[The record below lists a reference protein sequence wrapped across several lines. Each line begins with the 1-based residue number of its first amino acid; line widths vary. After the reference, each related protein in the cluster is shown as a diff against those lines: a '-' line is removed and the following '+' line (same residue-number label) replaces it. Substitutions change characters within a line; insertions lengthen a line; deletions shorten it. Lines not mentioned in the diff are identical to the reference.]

1 VSNIV
6 PVFLEGALAVSE
18 AIADPAVAEAWQQPS
33 VLEAQAVSGLVG
45 HLARGGV
52 WVVGDYLTDDE
63 PPGPVD
69 FQSAAEYFDAVVSV
83 ASAEV
88 NRGSRQRGAAVASVG
103 HAELV
108 RQLANRFESLGPT
121 IAADPDRLIAVI
133 GGAVMRLRDY
143 LVTRVVEQAVHLD
156 DLARSIDRPPWPYPA
171 EGQELAIEVAMEM
184 ASHRHGPS
192 AVLRAFYRSGQ
203 AEHVFPVL

>member
-6 PVFLEGALAVSE
+6 PVFLEGARAVSE
-18 AIADPAVAEAWQQPS
+18 AIADGAVAEAWDQPS
-33 VLEAQAVSGLVG
+33 VLEDQAVSGLVG

-69 FQSAAEYFDAVVSV
+69 FQSAAEYFDGVVSV

-88 NRGSRQRGAAVASVG
+88 NRGSRQRGAAIASVG

-108 RQLANRFESLGPT
+108 RQLAHRLESLGPT
-121 IAADPDRLIAVI
+121 IEADPDRLVAVI

-143 LVTRVVEQAVHLD
+143 LATRVVEQAVHLG
-156 DLARSIDRPPWPYPA
+156 DLARSINHSPWPYPE
-171 EGQELAIEVAMEM
+171 EGQNLAIEIAIDM
-184 ASHRHGPS
+184 ARHRHGSS
-192 AVLRAFYRSGQ
+192 ALLRALYRSGQ
-203 AEHVFPVL
+203 AAHVFPVL